1 MTENGAD
8 IPFLDVGSS
17 TISNGEKST
26 TRSKQPP
33 DGGFWAWL
41 VMASCFLANGIVFGI
56 INTFGILFVK
66 LKKDMEDAGVEDA
79 ATKCALVGSLTIG
92 TTFFLS
98 FLVGMLAD
106 KIGLRA
112 TSVLGGVLATAGMS
126 LSTLGYQHI
135 EALYVTYGLLFGAGA
150 SLVYTPSLTIL
161 GHYFKKRLG
170 VVNGVV
176 TAGSSIFTIGLS
188 YTNQY
193 ILDNHGLLPCLQ
205 LLACLTSLLIL
216 CGLTFVPVICDDEE
230 QPVEKKE
237 KSKTR
242 KMIEKLVYLE
252 NWKNKKYIIW
262 TIAIPLA
269 QFGYFVPYCHLPQFA
284 KDIPLDSDEKVN
296 GEKAA
301 KLIMCLGICS
311 GIGKIAS
318 GFIADL
324 PMINR
329 NGNRI
334 ILQQISFISIG
345 LCTMLLTAAQ
355 LVQTNVFQVLVLMCC
370 ILGLF
375 DGVFI
380 TMIGPVA
387 YDICGPKGAGQ
398 AIGFLLAMCSIPLTI
413 GPPVAGFIYD
423 KVGNYTA
430 AFLLAGLPPLV
441 GAGFMMFIRCF
452 PAEEEEIVDQGEAI
466 QNNEAGDGKL

>member
-1 MTENGAD
+1 MTENEAD
-8 IPFLDVGSS
+8 IPFLEVGA
-17 TISNGEKST
+17 NKVKSLK
-26 TRSKQPP
+26 KQPP

-41 VMASCFLANGIVFGI
+41 VMMSCFLANGIVFGI

-66 LKKDMEDAGVEDA
+66 LKEDMEEAGVEDA

-112 TSVLGGVLATAGMS
+112 TSVLGGVLATLGMS
-126 LSTLGYQHI
+126 LSTFGYQHI
-135 EALYVTYGLLFGAGA
+135 EVLYVTYGLLFGCGA
-150 SLVYTPSLTIL
+150 SLVYTPSLTVL
-161 GHYFKKRLG
+161 GLYFKKRLG

-176 TAGSSIFTIGLS
+176 TAGSSIFTIVLS
-188 YTNQY
+188 YTNQH
-193 ILDNHGLLPCLQ
+193 ILANYGLQPCLQ
-205 LLACLTSLLIL
+205 LLAGLTSLLIL
-216 CGLTFVPVICDDEE
+216 CGLTFVPVAQDNHEDNIEE
-230 QPVEKKE
+230 KE
-237 KSKTR
+237 ESKPQ

-262 TIAIPLA
+262 TVAIPLA

-284 KDIPLDSDEKVN
+284 KDLPLDLDEKVN

-301 KLIMCLGICS
+301 TLIMCLGICS
-311 GIGKIAS
+311 GIGKLSS

-324 PMINR
+324 PFINR

-355 LVQTNVFQVLVLMCC
+355 LFQTNVFQVLILMCC

-413 GPPVAGFIYD
+413 GPPVAGYIYD
-423 KVGNYTA
+423 KVGDYTA

-441 GAGFMMFIRCF
+441 GAAFMMLIRCY
-452 PAEEEEIVDQGEAI
+452 PSRIEEIDTKEEKTEH
-466 QNNEAGDGKL
+466 NDFDDNKL